1 MKRLSVLLLLLSI
14 PACAPPTPEQ
24 QVIDDAA
31 DALGGA
37 STIRGLKA
45 LTIQGTGSAPNAGQN
60 RTPDDELPVWKV
72 NEFTRTIDLAN
83 SRMRAQQVRQAQ
95 FLFAGDLVQRQTQGI
110 DGDAAY
116 TVSTM
121 GSVTRAGETAAR
133 DRRIEFL
140 HHPIAVV
147 RTILDA

>member
-1 MKRLSVLLLLLSI
+1 MKSLLVFVLILLA
-14 PACAPPTPEQ
+14 ACAPATPEQ

-31 DALGGA
+31 EALGVA
-37 STIRGLKA
+37 SRIQNLKA

-60 RTPDDELPVWKV
+60 RMPADELPVWKV

-110 DGDAAY
+110 DGVAAY
-116 TVSTM
+116 TVAGDGTL
-121 GSVTRAGETAAR
+121 TRAGG
-133 DRRIEFL
+133 
-140 HHPIAVV
+140 
-147 RTILDA
+147 